1 MQAKQ
6 SSTQQMERLPNRYP
20 KISQSHKVPLY
31 KGLSL
36 FYPKLRK
43 ISGGK
48 YIGIT
53 YVCPYSDET
62 ACVRAPPVTNGK
74 AHPAGC
80 ALPFLRGGTGLF
92 RNLFEHVFADAAD
105 GANPVFGNLFELRS
119 GGDASVGIAHCG
131 VVYPLTNGATVLF
144 HFFWFLMRCLLFFV
158 FTGRSGLGCKYKIIF
173 RKYAIPGRLL
183 STFWPDP
190 DTIAPAL
197 PLRRLPPGGCLRGA

>member
-1 MQAKQ
+1 MIFRYLHFVYSNYKK
-6 SSTQQMERLPNRYP
+6 TLIRLHAEVFR
-20 KISQSHKVPLY
+20 LF
-31 KGLSL
+31 LDSL
-36 FYPKLRK
+36 EVSLVE
-43 ISGGK
+43 SA
-48 YIGIT
+48 
-53 YVCPYSDET
+53 D
-62 ACVRAPPVTNGK
+62 RAGPV
-74 AHPAGC
+74 
-80 ALPFLRGGTGLF
+80 
-92 RNLFEHVFADAAD
+92 V
-105 GANPVFGNLFELRS
+105 GNLLERRS